1 MPDSVSWI
9 YLNNCHWAY
18 GMNYEILIIHFCIF
32 ILTDPNQFQLIDCV
46 TREEADTSLCL
57 QWENKIFVHSEQ
69 FKDCEETK
77 ITYEFKCGKNLT
89 LIRGVFFFFFPIVG
103 SFSEYYLMIPSSLL
117 SSTFFQSLSLSLLH
131 SPWYVWNQTLVFFI
145 PLKLTK
151 ETDTV

>member
-1 MPDSVSWI
+1 
-9 YLNNCHWAY
+9 
-18 GMNYEILIIHFCIF
+18 MNYEILIIHFCIF

-57 QWENKIFVHSEQ
+57 QWENKIFVHSER

-89 LIRGVFFFFFPIVG
+89 LTRGVFFFFPIVG
-103 SFSEYYLMIPSSLL
+103 SFCKYYLMIPSSLL

-131 SPWYVWNQTLVFFI
+131 SP
-145 PLKLTK
+145 
-151 ETDTV
+151 